1 VFSWTLLHNYH
12 EQLNNA
18 PNTTVVLPRYRHEI
32 VLLGDRVLVFGGGTR
47 ENDCGFESVR
57 STFVQI
63 YVIYF

>member
-12 EQLNNA
+12 EQLDNTNANNI
-18 PNTTVVLPRYRHEI
+18 VVLPRYRHEI

-57 STFVQI
+57 FSF
-63 YVIYF
+63 